1 MTRLIKNPKLFS
13 KLLLSVGKQGRGSS
27 QRQPLTPIDTA
38 KLIKRFMEEE
48 NLDGHQVSE
57 RLGLGRARDMTES
70 LYEDT
75 DKTQVEF
82 FLKLLEL
89 SPASREFC
97 AWNWEKGIDRINMTT
112 LFRLNALTHED
123 QDHIIQSIRKQKR
136 EYRASGGESVKPLK
150 STEALKI
157 SQKRRENPDIPIDEF
172 IEKTLKIRPIVEI
185 HNFIVCT
192 MGEKLKNFV
201 ESNDGYVIKLLEILR
216 NNLDGIFYDLDA
228 ENGRTIA
235 IETDPIGLKVFDEQQ
250 DKKDITYSQFLN
262 EFMEDKIG

>member
-1 MTRLIKNPKLFS
+1 MTRLIKNTKLLS
-13 KLLLSVGKQGRGSS
+13 KLLHSVGKQGRGSS

-38 KLIKRFMEEE
+38 KLIKRFMEDE
-48 NLDGHQVSE
+48 NLDGHKASE
-57 RLGLGRARDMTES
+57 RLGLGRARDTTVS
-70 LYEDT
+70 LFEDT

-136 EYRASGGESVKPLK
+136 EFRDSGGESVKPLTSK
-150 STEALKI
+150 EALKI
-157 SQKRRENPDIPIDEF
+157 SQERRANPQVPIDEF

-201 ESNDGYVIKLLEILR
+201 ESNDGYIPKLLEILR
-216 NNLDGIFYDLDA
+216 NNMNGVFYDIDA
-228 ENGRTIA
+228 ENGRTIT
-235 IETDPIGLKVFDEQQ
+235 IEMDPIGLKVFDEQQ
-250 DKKDITYSQFLN
+250 SKKEIPYSQFLN
-262 EFMEDKIG
+262 EFMEDKIA

>member
-1 MTRLIKNPKLFS
+1 MTRLIKNTKLLS
-13 KLLLSVGKQGRGSS
+13 KLLHSVGKQGRGSS

-57 RLGLGRARDMTES
+57 RLGLGRPRDMTES

-97 AWNWEKGIDRINMTT
+97 AWGWEKGIDRINMTT
-112 LFRLNALTHED
+112 LFRLNALPHNE
-123 QDHIIQSIRKQKR
+123 QDKVIQSIRKQKR
-136 EYRASGGESVKPLK
+136 EYRDSGGESVKPLK
-150 STEALKI
+150 SAEAHKI

-201 ESNDGYVIKLLEILR
+201 ESNDDYVIKLLEILR
-216 NNLDGIFYDLDA
+216 NNLDGSFYDLDA

-235 IETDPIGLKVFDEQQ
+235 IEMDPIGLKIFDEQQ
-250 DKKDITYSQFLN
+250 DKKDSTYSQFLN